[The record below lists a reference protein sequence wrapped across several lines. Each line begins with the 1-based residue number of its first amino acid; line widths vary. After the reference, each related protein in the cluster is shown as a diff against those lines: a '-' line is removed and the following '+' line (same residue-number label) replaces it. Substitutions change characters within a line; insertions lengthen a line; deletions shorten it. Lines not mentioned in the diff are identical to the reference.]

1 MEQVKDRTEQEASL
15 TGLTAPATAV
25 PATAAPAPAP
35 ERVGASSGE
44 SFGQVSVPQANSPL
58 VSTPLVNAAVP
69 FTPEVGELI
78 VSDNDDSAT
87 VPRVLL
93 DAHDYELSPIAYKVK
108 KALYDCALETP
119 VHDNGLTDEQKRE
132 KISACMREIMLTL
145 GLDLNDDSLYKTPLR
160 VGKMF
165 VNEIFSGLDYRN
177 FPDITVIENKMQ
189 VDEMIKVKDI
199 SFTSTCEHHF
209 MVIDGVAKVAYMPK
223 NKIIGLSKI
232 NRIVRFFARRP
243 QVQERLT
250 QQILVALQTILETR
264 NVAVTITATHYCVKA
279 RGVQDPTSSTT
290 TTSLGGHFKLNPSS
304 RHEFLTD

>member
-1 MEQVKDRTEQEASL
+1 MPPLIWVVFVRCGVMAQDAALSENARKVKEAL
-15 TGLTAPATAV
+15 MARGL
-25 PATAAPAPAP
+25 
-35 ERVGASSGE
+35 E
-44 SFGQVSVPQANSPL
+44 
-58 VSTPLVNAAVP
+58 TPLV
-69 FTPEVGELI
+69 
-78 VSDNDDSAT
+78 
-87 VPRVLL
+87 
-93 DAHDYELSPIAYKVK
+93 
-108 KALYDCALETP
+108 
-119 VHDNGLTDEQKRE
+119 DNGLSTEEKRAR
-132 KISACMREIMLTL
+132 ISALMSQMMETL
-145 GLDLNDDSLYKTPLR
+145 GLDLRDDSLYKTPSR

-165 VNEIFSGLDYRN
+165 VDELFCGLDYRN

-209 MVIDGVAKVAYMPK
+209 MVIDGVAKVAYMPS

-232 NRIVRFFARRP
+232 NRIVRFFGRRP

-250 QQILVALQTILETR
+250 QQILVALQTILETK

-290 TTSLGGHFKLNPSS
+290 TTALGGHFKTNPSS